1 MRRIGIYG
9 GSFNPPHLGH
19 VLAARNA
26 RALLQLGEILFI
38 PAAIPPHKAVAGGSP
53 DGETRLA
60 LTELAIAG
68 ETGMSVSRI
77 ELDRPGPSYT
87 VDTLRA
93 LRESYGQDE
102 LFLLMGTDMFLSF
115 FQWREPEAIAKL
127 ATPVCMARVRAD
139 AALSAALQQ
148 QSQAVETAF
157 GIRPIVLQNE
167 CLEISSTEARR
178 LLFFGIADG
187 LLHPDVLAKIEREK
201 LYGVG
206 SDYRGLPF
214 EDLRRVSLSLHKE
227 KRRAHTQGVSDT
239 AVQLAQK
246 YGADTQLAARAATL
260 ASGAAM
266 GALKTAT
273 SLPTALL
280 FLVLT
285 LLGAFYLSRDREQAL
300 GWLRRML
307 PEKALA
313 PLRRMR
319 AGVGKCVVCQVRA
332 TIMLLFIIFIELTLG
347 FCLMRI
353 EYAVALAALIA
364 AADALPVIGA
374 GLFLLPAAAH
384 GFLTGSLLRG
394 IGFAALYAVT
404 AVTRQ
409 LMEPKLIGR
418 QLGLH
423 PLSTMTA
430 MYAGLR
436 AMGFAGMLLGPLL
449 LLVCKVTLTADPAQ
463 RAAFEQPLEPILRR
477 RGGES
482 SGSQKN

>member
-60 LTELAIAG
+60 LTKLAIAG
-68 ETGMSVSRI
+68 EPGMSVSRI

-157 GIRPIVLQNE
+157 GVRPIVLQNE

-206 SDYRGLPF
+206 SDYHGLPF

-239 AVQLAQK
+239 AMQLAQK
-246 YGADTQLAARAATL
+246 YGADAQLAARAGILHDVT
-260 ASGAAM
+260 
-266 GALKTAT
+266 
-273 SLPTALL
+273 
-280 FLVLT
+280 
-285 LLGAFYLSRDREQAL
+285 
-300 GWLRRML
+300 
-307 PEKALA
+307 KALTPGEQQA
-313 PLRRMR
+313 
-319 AGVGKCVVCQVRA
+319 
-332 TIMLLFIIFIELTLG
+332 
-347 FCLMRI
+347 
-353 EYAVALAALIA
+353 
-364 AADALPVIGA
+364 
-374 GLFLLPAAAH
+374 
-384 GFLTGSLLRG
+384 
-394 IGFAALYAVT
+394 
-404 AVTRQ
+404 
-409 LMEPKLIGR
+409 LIGR
-418 QLGLH
+418 WQLPVTEFERANPQLLH
-423 PLSTMTA
+423 AKTGAAAARSIFGESDAVVSAIKYHTTGKPDMTA
-430 MYAGLR
+430 LEKIIYLADMIEPNRTYPGVDAIREAAARDLDAGV
-436 AMGFAGMLLGPLL
+436 LLALERTIAFL
-449 LLVCKVTLTADPAQ
+449 Q
-463 RAAFEQPLEPILRR
+463 EERAAVCETSIHARDWLLQARKEL
-477 RGGES
+477 
-482 SGSQKN
+482 

>member
-68 ETGMSVSRI
+68 EPGMSVSRI

-157 GIRPIVLQNE
+157 GVRPIVLQNE

-206 SDYRGLPF
+206 SEYFAAVKDEYR
-214 EDLRRVSLSLHKE
+214 RR
-227 KRRAHTQGVSDT
+227 RDT
-239 AVQLAQK
+239 AYEMLMQIPGVVCRK
-246 YGADTQLAARAATL
+246 
-260 ASGAAM
+260 
-266 GALKTAT
+266 
-273 SLPTALL
+273 PE
-280 FLVLT
+280 
-285 LLGAFYLSRDREQAL
+285 GAFYLMAKLPVDSTDAFQIWMLEHFSASGDTVMITPGEGFYTTPGKGVNEIRIAYVLKQADLERAMDLLAL
-300 GWLRRML
+300 GIQ
-307 PEKALA
+307 A
-313 PLRRMR
+313 
-319 AGVGKCVVCQVRA
+319 
-332 TIMLLFIIFIELTLG
+332 
-347 FCLMRI
+347 
-353 EYAVALAALIA
+353 Y
-364 AADALPVIGA
+364 
-374 GLFLLPAAAH
+374 
-384 GFLTGSLLRG
+384 
-394 IGFAALYAVT
+394 
-404 AVTRQ
+404 
-409 LMEPKLIGR
+409 
-418 QLGLH
+418 
-423 PLSTMTA
+423 
-430 MYAGLR
+430 
-436 AMGFAGMLLGPLL
+436 
-449 LLVCKVTLTADPAQ
+449 
-463 RAAFEQPLEPILRR
+463 
-477 RGGES
+477 
-482 SGSQKN
+482 KNR

>member
-26 RALLQLGEILFI
+26 RALLRLDEILFI

-68 ETGMSVSRI
+68 EPGMSVSRI

-157 GIRPIVLQNE
+157 GVRPIVLQNE

-187 LLHPDVLAKIEREK
+187 LLHPHQQRLDLITEIHRFPPDENYPFHFIMKRSKIQPVNVK
-201 LYGVG
+201 
-206 SDYRGLPF
+206 
-214 EDLRRVSLSLHKE
+214 
-227 KRRAHTQGVSDT
+227 
-239 AVQLAQK
+239 K
-246 YGADTQLAARAATL
+246 Y
-260 ASGAAM
+260 AM
-266 GALKTAT
+266 N
-273 SLPTALL
+273 
-280 FLVLT
+280 
-285 LLGAFYLSRDREQAL
+285 R
-300 GWLRRML
+300 WM
-307 PEKALA
+307 
-313 PLRRMR
+313 
-319 AGVGKCVVCQVRA
+319 CVRA
-332 TIMLLFIIFIELTLG
+332 
-347 FCLMRI
+347 
-353 EYAVALAALIA
+353 VAR
-364 AADALPVIGA
+364 
-374 GLFLLPAAAH
+374 PAH
-384 GFLTGSLLRG
+384 VNSS
-394 IGFAALYAVT
+394 
-404 AVTRQ
+404 
-409 LMEPKLIGR
+409 K
-418 QLGLH
+418 
-423 PLSTMTA
+423 
-430 MYAGLR
+430 R
-436 AMGFAGMLLGPLL
+436 A
-449 LLVCKVTLTADPAQ
+449 
-463 RAAFEQPLEPILRR
+463 R
-477 RGGES
+477 
-482 SGSQKN
+482 KNA

>member
-115 FQWREPEAIAKL
+115 FQWREPETIAKL

-206 SDYRGLPF
+206 GDYRGLPF

-246 YGADTQLAARAATL
+246 YGADTQLAARAGILHDVT
-260 ASGAAM
+260 
-266 GALKTAT
+266 
-273 SLPTALL
+273 
-280 FLVLT
+280 
-285 LLGAFYLSRDREQAL
+285 
-300 GWLRRML
+300 
-307 PEKALA
+307 KALTPGEQQA
-313 PLRRMR
+313 
-319 AGVGKCVVCQVRA
+319 
-332 TIMLLFIIFIELTLG
+332 
-347 FCLMRI
+347 
-353 EYAVALAALIA
+353 
-364 AADALPVIGA
+364 
-374 GLFLLPAAAH
+374 
-384 GFLTGSLLRG
+384 
-394 IGFAALYAVT
+394 
-404 AVTRQ
+404 
-409 LMEPKLIGR
+409 LIGR
-418 QLGLH
+418 WQ
-423 PLSTMTA
+423 
-430 MYAGLR
+430 
-436 AMGFAGMLLGPLL
+436 
-449 LLVCKVTLTADPAQ
+449 
-463 RAAFEQPLEPILRR
+463 AARDRF
-477 RGGES
+477 
-482 SGSQKN
+482 

>member
-115 FQWREPEAIAKL
+115 FQWREPETIAKL

-157 GIRPIVLQNE
+157 GVRPIVLQNE

-214 EDLRRVSLSLHKE
+214 EDLRRIS
-227 KRRAHTQGVSDT
+227 
-239 AVQLAQK
+239 
-246 YGADTQLAARAATL
+246 ARAARL
-260 ASGAAM
+260 CRIRPAC
-266 GALKTAT
+266 
-273 SLPTALL
+273 
-280 FLVLT
+280 VR
-285 LLGAFYLSRDREQAL
+285 GAFPY
-300 GWLRRML
+300 G
-307 PEKALA
+307 
-313 PLRRMR
+313 
-319 AGVGKCVVCQVRA
+319 G
-332 TIMLLFIIFIELTLG
+332 
-347 FCLMRI
+347 
-353 EYAVALAALIA
+353 
-364 AADALPVIGA
+364 
-374 GLFLLPAAAH
+374 
-384 GFLTGSLLRG
+384 RG
-394 IGFAALYAVT
+394 
-404 AVTRQ
+404 
-409 LMEPKLIGR
+409 
-418 QLGLH
+418 
-423 PLSTMTA
+423 
-430 MYAGLR
+430 
-436 AMGFAGMLLGPLL
+436 
-449 LLVCKVTLTADPAQ
+449 
-463 RAAFEQPLEPILRR
+463 
-477 RGGES
+477 
-482 SGSQKN
+482 